1 MLQSRCTSC
10 DRIAD
15 PQDRWCRA
23 CKTPTMVCEVSLT
36 AQQGV
41 SLLFVTAIRY
51 TYNITTTKGKLM
63 TITYSIWQGSR
74 LLSIDNV
81 ATEIKA
87 IDHLIKTLNDS
98 ELGKKVKFSA
108 NIQSIKVGE

>member
-1 MLQSRCTSC
+1 
-10 DRIAD
+10 
-15 PQDRWCRA
+15 
-23 CKTPTMVCEVSLT
+23 
-36 AQQGV
+36 
-41 SLLFVTAIRY
+41 
-51 TYNITTTKGKLM
+51 M

-87 IDHLIKTLNDS
+87 VDALIASLNDS

-108 NIQSIKVGE
+108 NIMSIKAGN